1 MQADIDLNESD
12 ADATIAAL
20 QADVDGNES
29 DSDSAD
35 TTMQADIDLNESD
48 ADAAIAALQADID
61 SNETESNTADT
72 TMQADVD
79 QNEADA
85 DAAIAALQVD
95 VDQNEADSDTADTAL
110 QANIDAIN
118 IFSEFNSIYLGSDP
132 SATTVTNGTPSAKNN
147 ISMGKLTMSVVTTGD
162 KNTAIGHAALKIL
175 TTGDKNN
182 VIGYQAGTKMT
193 TGHSNDILGF
203 QAGTKIT
210 TGLENVMIGKQ
221 AGFKLTTGKWN
232 VFLGKSAGTVITTG
246 QQNTIIGNGANVG
259 SGNVNAQN
267 RTTIG
272 AGAVNSNNNTVV
284 LGNANV
290 TEVWM
295 AQDKGATVH
304 AAGYVGDLT
313 GNVTGNVTGG
323 LTGDVT
329 GNVTG
334 DVTGNVTGNITGN
347 AASASALSVAIGLND
362 LSDAS
367 FYGNGYNNIG
377 IGSLYES
384 DFLAD
389 YGYYNTTIIGSGAG
403 VGGYAN
409 SVVLGNSSVSRVFAA
424 SDGGAEIYASAI
436 NTGSDRRFK
445 TNIRTLDNNL
455 EKILQI
461 RAKQYTNLLNGRS
474 EFGVIAQEI
483 KEIFPELVQEL
494 DYSENDELDSK
505 GKKRFFVN
513 YQGFIPILINAV
525 KEQQEM
531 IKELLSKVDEIEVL
545 KQEIQMIKDMMN
557 N

>member
-1 MQADIDLNESD
+1 MQ
-12 ADATIAAL
+12 
-20 QADVDGNES
+20 
-29 DSDSAD
+29 
-35 TTMQADIDLNESD
+35 
-48 ADAAIAALQADID
+48 
-61 SNETESNTADT
+61 
-72 TMQADVD
+72 
-79 QNEADA
+79 ADA

-334 DVTGNVTGNITGN
+334 NLTGN
-347 AASASALSVAIGLND
+347 AATASALSVAIGIND
-362 LSDAS
+362 LTDATFDSSRNNLILGSNSAITSSTHQHVTLVGANIPSSDLSNQMILGSSATNYIMGGWDWAAR
-367 FYGNGYNNIG
+367 FYGYNY
-377 IGSLYES
+377 LT
-384 DFLAD
+384 A
-389 YGYYNTTIIGSGAG
+389 
-403 VGGYAN
+403 
-409 SVVLGNSSVSRVFAA
+409 
-424 SDGGAEIYASAI
+424 
-436 NTGSDRRFK
+436 SDRRFK
-445 TNIRTLDNNL
+445 DNIRPLGSTL
-455 EKILQI
+455 EILSNVEGKRYEMKKDGKSDI
-461 RAKQYTNLLNGRS
+461 GL
-474 EFGVIAQEI
+474 IAQDIREY
-483 KEIFPELVQEL
+483 FPSLV
-494 DYSENDELDSK
+494 DELNYK
-505 GKKRFFVN
+505 NTGETRLAINYGGFV
-513 YQGFIPILINAV
+513 PILINAIN
-525 KEQQEM
+525 EQQVM
-531 IKELLSKVDEIEVL
+531 IEELQSKVDEIEVL
-545 KQEIQMIKDMMN
+545 KQEIQMIKNMIN